1 MWKKAFALLQQ
12 MGKALMLPV
21 SVLPVAGLLLGLGS
35 ARLIEL
41 QNIASGKITSATFW
55 WLPEWLATIM
65 KASGDAI
72 FAALPLIFAIAVAIA
87 YTGNDGA
94 SALAATVG
102 FVVFIAALGAVGSS
116 RGFITEDQVKT
127 LIEQGKETPDVWM
140 KPVLGIL
147 TLDTGVFGGLII
159 GCIAAYLFNKFFKVK
174 LPQYLG
180 FFAGKR
186 SVPIIT
192 GLVAIGVGIL
202 MSIIWPPVGGAI
214 NRFANTAASGDN
226 IPLAAS
232 IYAVIERSLLPFG
245 LHHVWNVPF
254 FFQIGAF
261 TDPVTGQLVRGDIN
275 RFFAG
280 DPTAGILGGSYW
292 FKMFG
297 LPAGA
302 MAIWHCAKPKHRA
315 VTGSLMVS
323 AALTSFLTGI
333 TEPLEFSFLFVAPLL
348 YGIHALMAGVCGFL
362 FTFLGGRMGFTF
374 SQGFIDFI
382 LFNQLGNWNG
392 DPGVWKL
399 IVGGGI
405 VAAIVYYFVFR
416 FAIRTFDLKTPGRE
430 DDEVDADDIAPVAI
444 GSGSELARE
453 LVRAFGGRHNIAV
466 LDACITRL
474 RITVNDKSKV
484 SKARLKAL
492 GASGVLEVGDSV
504 QAIFGPR
511 SENLKT
517 DMTEYL
523 KVARAEADEPYRA
536 DPAETAA
543 ATAEAE
549 AMPKL
554 ERDPEAAKK
563 MQAAIAALGGA
574 SNIREV
580 DEVALTRLRLQLA
593 DTQAINPDALK
604 TAGVDDIMH
613 LPGNILHLIMGLN
626 ADQYADEM
634 RKQLPKVGSISSR

>member
-41 QNIASGKITSATFW
+41 QNLASGKIANATFW

-72 FAALPLIFAIAVAIA
+72 FGALPLIFAIAVAIA

-102 FVVFIAALGAVGSS
+102 FMVFIASLGAVGLS
-116 RGFITEDQVKT
+116 RGFVTEEQVKA
-127 LIEQGKETPDVWM
+127 LIEQGKETPNIWM

-159 GCIAAYLFNKFFKVK
+159 GCIAAYLFNKFFRIK

-186 SVPIIT
+186 SVPLIT
-192 GLVAIGVGIL
+192 GVVAIAVGIL
-202 MSIIWPPVGGAI
+202 MSVIWPPIGGGI
-214 NRFANTAASGDN
+214 NQFANLAASGN
-226 IPLAAS
+226 NVPLAAG
-232 IYAVIERSLLPFG
+232 IYAVIERSLIPFG

-254 FFQIGAF
+254 FFQIGSF

-302 MAIWHCAKPKHRA
+302 MAIWHSAKPKNRA

-348 YGIHALMAGVCGFL
+348 YGIHALMAGVCDFL
-362 FTFLGGRMGFTF
+362 FVLLGGRMGFTF

-392 DPGVWKL
+392 EPGVWKL

-405 VAAIVYYFVFR
+405 VAAAVYYFVFR
-416 FAIRTFDLKTPGRE
+416 FAIHTFNFKTPGRE
-430 DDEVDADDIAPVAI
+430 DEEGEEITPIAV
-444 GSGSELARE
+444 GTGTEMARE

-474 RITVNDKSKV
+474 RITVNDKSQV

-523 KVARAEADEPYRA
+523 QVADAEADEPYRA
-536 DPAETAA
+536 DPAEVAA
-543 ATAEAE
+543 AEAE
-549 AMPKL
+549 AAAMPKIQ
-554 ERDPEAAKK
+554 RDPAAAQK
-563 MQAAIAALGGA
+563 MQAVIAALGGA
-574 SNIREV
+574 SNIRKV

-593 DTQAINPDALK
+593 DEKAIDKKALQK
-604 TAGVDDIMH
+604 VGVEGIMH
-613 LPGNILHLIMGLN
+613 LPDNVLHLLVGLN

-634 RKQLPKVGSISSR
+634 KKQLPKAGSVNR

>member
-41 QNIASGKITSATFW
+41 QNLASGKIANATFW

-102 FVVFIAALGAVGSS
+102 FMVFIASLGAVGLS

-127 LIEQGKETPDVWM
+127 LIEQGKETPNIWM

-147 TLDTGVFGGLII
+147 SLDTGVFGGLII
-159 GCIAAYLFNKFFKVK
+159 GCIAAYLFNKFFRIK

-192 GLVAIGVGIL
+192 GVVAIAVGIV
-202 MSIIWPPVGGAI
+202 MSVIWPPIGGGI
-214 NRFANTAASGDN
+214 NQFANLAASGDN
-226 IPLAAS
+226 IPLAAG
-232 IYAVIERSLLPFG
+232 IYAVIERSLIPFG

-254 FFQIGAF
+254 FFQIGSF

-302 MAIWHCAKPKHRA
+302 MAIWHSAKPKNRA

-333 TEPLEFSFLFVAPLL
+333 TEPLEFSFLFVAPQL
-348 YGIHALMAGVCGFL
+348 YAIHAFMAGICDFL
-362 FTFLGGRMGFTF
+362 FAFLGGRMGFTF

-392 DPGVWKL
+392 QPGVWKL

-405 VAAIVYYFVFR
+405 VAAAVYYFVFR
-416 FAIRTFDLKTPGRE
+416 FAIHTFNLKTPGRE
-430 DDEVDADDIAPVAI
+430 DEEEGEGIVPVTVGA
-444 GSGSELARE
+444 GTELARE

-484 SKARLKAL
+484 SKARLRAL

-511 SENLKT
+511 SENLRT
-517 DMTEYL
+517 DMAEYL
-523 KVARAEADEPYRA
+523 QVAGAEADEPYRA
-536 DPAETAA
+536 DPVEVAA
-543 ATAEAE
+543 AEAEAE
-549 AMPKL
+549 AMPKIR
-554 ERDPEAAKK
+554 RDPEAAQK
-563 MQAAIAALGGA
+563 MQTAIAALGGSA
-574 SNIREV
+574 NIREV

-593 DTQAINPDALK
+593 NDRLIDEAALK
-604 TAGVDDIMH
+604 KIGIEGIMH
-613 LPGNILHLIMGLN
+613 LPNHVLHLLVGLN

-634 RKQLPKVGSISSR
+634 KKQLPKAGSVSR